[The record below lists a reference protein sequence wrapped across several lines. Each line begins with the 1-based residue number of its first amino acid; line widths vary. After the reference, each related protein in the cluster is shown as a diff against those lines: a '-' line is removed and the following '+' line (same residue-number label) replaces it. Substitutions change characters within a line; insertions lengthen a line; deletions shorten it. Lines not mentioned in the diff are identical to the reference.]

1 MEKQKQTR
9 REVFLQEMDGV
20 VPWDRLIKKIAAYY
34 PKAGPKGGRRAYPI
48 EVMLR
53 LYFLQNWYG
62 YADLSMEEALYE
74 NEVLRRFA
82 GVKMER
88 IPDETSLLHF
98 RHLLER
104 HGLCEALF
112 ERVKAH
118 LYSKGL
124 WLKQGSIVDATMIH
138 APSSTKNQRG

>member
-1 MEKQKQTR
+1 
-9 REVFLQEMDGV
+9 
-20 VPWDRLIKKIAAYY
+20 
-34 PKAGPKGGRRAYPI
+34 
-48 EVMLR
+48 
-53 LYFLQNWYG
+53 
-62 YADLSMEEALYE
+62 MEEALYE

-82 GVKMER
+82 GVKLER

-118 LYSKGL
+118 LYSKG
-124 WLKQGSIVDATMIH
+124 
-138 APSSTKNQRG
+138 